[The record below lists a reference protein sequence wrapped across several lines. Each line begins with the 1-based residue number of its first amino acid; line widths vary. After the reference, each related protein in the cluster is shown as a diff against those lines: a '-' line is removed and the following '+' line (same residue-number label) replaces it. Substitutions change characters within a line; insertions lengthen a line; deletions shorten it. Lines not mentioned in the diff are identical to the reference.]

1 MPTTICTA
9 FKRNCQP
16 CGSRVNHETGLCGIH
31 RQLVATPV
39 LRARFEHD
47 QAIYRDAWD
56 KIQAGTHLMVGN
68 HLRRIETEDAV
79 PVAPPPA
86 RALCGHMMKNGR
98 PCTKTAAAGV
108 EKCGMHHS
116 LVVRQAEDVPM
127 KAAIREAK
135 RMWRMQATVVAI
147 DNYVTLVGG
156 GLVERCRRELR
167 HVVNRMVVAPFYDRI
182 HFLVHGGATLE
193 QLLAHVDGWVA
204 DGALTERRGLD
215 VTVFAQGVIRNQQWR
230 QAHPPAPV
238 FRADQRV
245 AQLAH
250 DNQNVH
256 TPEITKQMKDSLD
269 ILLAVEVPSTQVD
282 TCREILAS
290 WTSQGRPQAEI
301 HTVYVDMVSWWNR
314 TLVYKPNDKLYKKC
328 LRGLWFTIK
337 SYKGEVRAELEKR
350 LWDECRDAAIPY
362 TVCTQGH
369 MARLSNVMVGFDDA
383 FVPPIPVGEILQQK
397 MAAISA
403 MDIEYEKQI
412 EMAEEVLAELKIPH
426 EEHKN
431 WLAAF

>member
-1 MPTTICTA
+1 
-9 FKRNCQP
+9 
-16 CGSRVNHETGLCGIH
+16 
-31 RQLVATPV
+31 
-39 LRARFEHD
+39 
-47 QAIYRDAWD
+47 
-56 KIQAGTHLMVGN
+56 
-68 HLRRIETEDAV
+68 
-79 PVAPPPA
+79 
-86 RALCGHMMKNGR
+86 MKNGR
-98 PCTKTAAAGV
+98 SCTKTAAAGV

-116 LVVRQAEDVPM
+116 LVVRQTEDIPM

-167 HVVNRMVVAPFYDRI
+167 HVVNRMIVSPFFDRI

-215 VTVFAQGVIRNQQWR
+215 VTVFAEGVIRHQQWR
-230 QAHPPAPV
+230 QEVAAARPA

-290 WTSQGRPQAEI
+290 WTSQGRSQDEI
-301 HTVYVDMVSWWNR
+301 HKVYVDMVSWWNR

-328 LRGLWFTIK
+328 MRGLWFTIK

>member
-1 MPTTICTA
+1 
-9 FKRNCQP
+9 
-16 CGSRVNHETGLCGIH
+16 
-31 RQLVATPV
+31 
-39 LRARFEHD
+39 
-47 QAIYRDAWD
+47 
-56 KIQAGTHLMVGN
+56 
-68 HLRRIETEDAV
+68 
-79 PVAPPPA
+79 
-86 RALCGHMMKNGR
+86 
-98 PCTKTAAAGV
+98 
-108 EKCGMHHS
+108 MHHS
-116 LVVRQAEDVPM
+116 LDVRHAEDVPM
-127 KAAIREAK
+127 KAAAREIR
-135 RMWRMQATVVAI
+135 RMWRDQATVVHI
-147 DNYVTLVGG
+147 DNYVTVVSA

-167 HVVNRMVVAPFYDRI
+167 NMVNRMVLAPFYDRI
-182 HFLVHGGATLE
+182 HFLVHNGATLE
-193 QLLAHVDGWVA
+193 QIGAHVDGWVA
-204 DGALTERRGLD
+204 DGALTDRRGIE
-215 VTVFAQGVIRNQQWR
+215 VAMFAQGVIRNVQWR

-238 FRADQRV
+238 FRADQRE

-250 DNQNVH
+250 DGQNVH

-269 ILLAVEVPSTQVD
+269 ILLAVEVPVTQVD

-290 WTSQGRPQAEI
+290 WVSQGRPQVEMN
-301 HTVYVDMVSWWNR
+301 TVYTDLVTWWNR
-314 TLVYKPNDKLYKKC
+314 ALVYKPNDKLYKKC

-362 TVCTQGH
+362 SVCTQGH

-412 EMAEEVLAELKIPH
+412 EMAEEVLADLKIPH

>member
-1 MPTTICTA
+1 MTT
-9 FKRNCQP
+9 
-16 CGSRVNHETGLCGIH
+16 S
-31 RQLVATPV
+31 PV

-47 QAIYRDAWD
+47 QAIYRDAWER
-56 KIQAGTHLMVGN
+56 IQAGTHILVGN

-79 PVAPPPA
+79 PVAPPPV
-86 RALCGHMMKNGR
+86 RGPCGHVMKNGQ
-98 PCTKTAAAGV
+98 PCTRTAGDHG
-108 EKCGMHHS
+108 KCGMHHR
-116 LVVRQAEDVPM
+116 LDVRHAEDVPM
-127 KAAIREAK
+127 KAVIREVK
-135 RMWRMQATVVAI
+135 RMWRARHTVVAI
-147 DNYVTLVGG
+147 DNYVTLVER

-167 HVVNRMVVAPFYDRI
+167 GVVSRMVVTPFYDRI

-215 VTVFAQGVIRNQQWR
+215 VAVFAQGVIRNQQWR
-230 QAHPPAPV
+230 QAHPPAPR
-238 FRADQRV
+238 FRPDQRE

-269 ILLAVEVPSTQVD
+269 ILLAVEVPVTQVD

-290 WTSQGRPQAEI
+290 WTSQGRPADEI
-301 HTVYVDMVSWWNR
+301 NKVYADMVSWWNR
-314 TLVYKPNDKLYKKC
+314 TMVYKAGDKLYKKS

-403 MDIEYEKQI
+403 MDVEYERQI
-412 EMAEEVLAELKIPH
+412 EMAEAVLAELKIPH

-431 WLAAF
+431 WLSAF

>member
-31 RQLVATPV
+31 RQLVANPG

-47 QAIYRDAWD
+47 QAIYRDAWE
-56 KIQAGTHLMVGN
+56 KIQAGTHLLVGN
-68 HLRRIETEDAV
+68 HLRRIETENAE
-79 PVAPPPA
+79 PVAPPPV
-86 RALCGHMMKNGR
+86 RGPCGHVMKNGR
-98 PCTKTAAAGV
+98 PCMRTAG
-108 EKCGMHHS
+108 EHGKCGMHHS
-116 LVVRQAEDVPM
+116 LDVRHAEDVPM
-127 KAAIREAK
+127 KAAIREVR
-135 RMWRMQATVVAI
+135 RMWRMRATVVAI

-167 HVVNRMVVAPFYDRI
+167 HIANRMIVAPFYDRI

-215 VTVFAQGVIRNQQWR
+215 VQVFAEGVIRNQQWR
-230 QAHPPAPV
+230 QVHPPAPV

-250 DNQNVH
+250 DTQNVH

-290 WTSQGRPQAEI
+290 WTSQGRSQDEI
-301 HTVYVDMVSWWNR
+301 HKVYVDMVSWWNR

-350 LWDECRDAAIPY
+350 LWDECKDAALPY

-426 EEHKN
+426 AEHKN

>member
-31 RQLVATPV
+31 RQLVANPG

-47 QAIYRDAWD
+47 QAIYRDAWER
-56 KIQAGTHLMVGN
+56 IQAGTHHLVGN

-86 RALCGHMMKNGR
+86 RALCGHVMKNGR
-98 PCTKTAAAGV
+98 PCTRTAG
-108 EKCGMHHS
+108 EHGKCGMHHS
-116 LVVRQAEDVPM
+116 LDVRHAEDVPM

-147 DNYVTLVGG
+147 DNYVTVVSA

-167 HVVNRMVVAPFYDRI
+167 HVVSRMVVAPFYDRI
-182 HFLVHGGATLE
+182 HFLVHNGATLE

-204 DGALTERRGLD
+204 DGALTERRGMD
-215 VTVFAQGVIRNQQWR
+215 VAVFAQGVIRNQQWR
-230 QAHPPAPV
+230 QAHPPAPM
-238 FRADQRV
+238 FRPDQRV

-269 ILLAVEVPSTQVD
+269 ILLAVEVPVTQVD

-403 MDIEYEKQI
+403 MDIEYDEQI
-412 EMAEEVLAELKIPH
+412 EMAEQVLAELKIPH

>member
-31 RQLVATPV
+31 RQLVANPV
-39 LRARFEHD
+39 LRARFDHD
-47 QAIYRDAWD
+47 QAIYREAWER
-56 KIQAGTHLMVGN
+56 IQAGTHRLVGN
-68 HLRRIETEDAV
+68 HLRPIAVADAE
-79 PVAPPPA
+79 PVAPPPP
-86 RALCGHMMKNGR
+86 RGPCGHVMRNGH
-98 PCTKTAAAGV
+98 PCTRTAG
-108 EKCGMHHS
+108 EHGKCGMHHS
-116 LVVRQAEDVPM
+116 LDVRHAEDVPM
-127 KAAIREAK
+127 KAAIRVVK
-135 RMWRMQATVVAI
+135 RMWRDRHTVVAI
-147 DNYVTLVGG
+147 DNYVTVVSA

-167 HVVNRMVVAPFYDRI
+167 HVVNRMVLVPFYDRI
-182 HFLVHGGATLE
+182 HFLVHNGATLE

-204 DGALTERRGLD
+204 DGALTERRGID
-215 VTVFAQGVIRNQQWR
+215 VAVFAQGVIRNQQWR
-230 QAHPPAPV
+230 LAHPPAPV
-238 FRADQRV
+238 WRPDQRE

-250 DNQNVH
+250 DGQNVH

-269 ILLAVEVPSTQVD
+269 ILLAVEVPVTQVD

-290 WTSQGRPQAEI
+290 WTSQGRPQVEI
-301 HTVYVDMVSWWNR
+301 NTVYTDMVTWWNR
-314 TLVYKPNDKLYKKC
+314 AMVYKAGDKLYKKC

-362 TVCTQGH
+362 SVCTQGH

-403 MDIEYEKQI
+403 MDIEYDRQI
-412 EMAEEVLAELKIPH
+412 EMAEEVLAELNIPR
-426 EEHKN
+426 EEHGN

>member
-1 MPTTICTA
+1 
-9 FKRNCQP
+9 
-16 CGSRVNHETGLCGIH
+16 
-31 RQLVATPV
+31 
-39 LRARFEHD
+39 
-47 QAIYRDAWD
+47 
-56 KIQAGTHLMVGN
+56 
-68 HLRRIETEDAV
+68 
-79 PVAPPPA
+79 
-86 RALCGHMMKNGR
+86 
-98 PCTKTAAAGV
+98 
-108 EKCGMHHS
+108 
-116 LVVRQAEDVPM
+116 M
-127 KAAIREAK
+127 KAAIREVR
-135 RMWRMQATVVAI
+135 RMWRMRATVVAI

-167 HVVNRMVVAPFYDRI
+167 HIANRMIVAPFYDRI

-215 VTVFAQGVIRNQQWR
+215 VQVFAEGVIRNQQWR
-230 QAHPPAPV
+230 QVHPPAPV

-250 DNQNVH
+250 DTQNVH

-282 TCREILAS
+282 TCREIPAS
-290 WTSQGRPQAEI
+290 WTSQGRSQDEI
-301 HTVYVDMVSWWNR
+301 HKVYVDMVSWWNR

-350 LWDECRDAAIPY
+350 LWDECKDAALPY

-426 EEHKN
+426 AEHKN